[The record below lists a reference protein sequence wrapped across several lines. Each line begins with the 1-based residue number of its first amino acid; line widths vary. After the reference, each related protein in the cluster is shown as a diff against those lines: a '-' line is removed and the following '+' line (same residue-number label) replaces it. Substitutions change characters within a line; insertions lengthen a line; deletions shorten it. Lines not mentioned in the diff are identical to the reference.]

1 MTNLEKT
8 ELRRRAQD
16 GWTFKQIRR
25 VVECSDATIRRY
37 IKVFAPKK
45 EKTIDHKIKALE
57 EV

>member
-8 ELRRRAQD
+8 ELRRLAQNNL
-16 GWTFKQIRR
+16 TFKQIRR
-25 VVECSDATIRRY
+25 VVVCSDATIRRY
-37 IKVFAPKK
+37 IKVFASKK